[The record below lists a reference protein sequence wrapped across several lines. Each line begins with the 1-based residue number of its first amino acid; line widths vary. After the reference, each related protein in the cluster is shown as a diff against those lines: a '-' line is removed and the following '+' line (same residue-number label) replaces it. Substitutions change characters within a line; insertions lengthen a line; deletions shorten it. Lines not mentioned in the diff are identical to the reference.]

1 MRPLK
6 LTLSAFGPYAGRTE
20 LQMEQ
25 LGSAGLYLISGDT
38 GAGKTTLFD
47 AITFALYGEASG
59 SSREPG
65 MFRSKYAG
73 PETPTEV
80 ELIFSYGGKVYQV
93 RRNPEYLR
101 PARRGGGQTL
111 QRAEAEL
118 TLPDG
123 RLVTKVREVNQA
135 VKEIIG
141 LDYQQFSQISM
152 IAQGDFLKLLLA
164 DTRERQGIFRDIF
177 HTGPYQVFQ
186 EKLKG
191 EAGKLRTE
199 CDRARSSVA
208 QYIQGIQCRED
219 SPLASRAEQARAGEL
234 PAAEVQELF
243 SELLQEDEEG
253 RKALEAETGKLDR
266 ELEEVHALLAQAEER
281 KKAEIRLQEAEKS
294 RKSVCEKLA
303 LTEQMVEE
311 EEKKK
316 PLREELARKAAAL
329 QGELPRYEELEEQ
342 RKVCRQQEQEAEEA
356 AGKQRQ
362 AEGELEEQ
370 IRELQERKEEQASLE
385 QAGERAGQLRLDGQ
399 QAENR
404 KKQLRDLAEQLR
416 QRNTLKDALEQAG
429 RETEQLR
436 RNSLELDRQRERL
449 TTETEALQKEFQSLE
464 DAAGEKEKL
473 SGERTRLER
482 ELGELGRLRGLLE
495 EYGISR
501 EKLETARADYRRAAE
516 RAEEAGQVYRSRNR
530 AFLDEQAGILAE
542 TLAEGEPCPVC
553 GSREHPAP
561 AEKSLE
567 APAEVQVEEARAAFE
582 KAQGLAEKASRQA
595 GELKGSVLAQEET
608 LLEQMKPYGE
618 PSAPEQAGEQLKAA
632 EEIRRKAMARLET
645 AEKENREKLARR
657 EQLRRKLQEQEQ
669 RREKREKEKEGASR
683 RLQEAEGR
691 KKNLEGQLE
700 GQEDSLDRGFREL
713 GAHLSPED
721 AEEFLAEESRRADRE
736 LVRLGQLLQEEETKL
751 ARKKEL
757 STLIPEKERE
767 KERTEKQISQW
778 KQKRAEAESRSL
790 LAGEQAERLK
800 AGLTW
805 ESREQAEQQIRSF
818 QAEGQTLEQTLEEAK
833 ENRDTAAR
841 NLSAL
846 EGRIRQ
852 LKELLEQ
859 SGEIDGSVQENRK
872 ALLTEQRE
880 ELLRE
885 QKVLHART
893 TANRQ
898 ALEHM
903 EQRSAELRKLEEK
916 WAFVQSLSNTAN
928 GNLAGKEK
936 IMLETYIQMTY
947 FDRIIRR
954 ANLRFLVMSGGQ
966 YELKRRMEASG
977 SRSQS
982 GLELDVIDHY
992 NGTERSVR
1000 TLSGGESFQA
1010 SLSLA
1015 LGLSDEVQSS
1025 AGGIRLDT
1033 MFVDEGF
1040 GSLDEESLQQAVRA
1054 LSSLTEGN
1062 RLVGIISHVG
1072 ELKEKIDRQI
1082 LVKKDR
1088 EGGSRV
1094 EILV

>member
-123 RLVTKVREVNQA
+123 RLVTRVREVNQA

-243 SELLQEDEEG
+243 HELLQEDEEG

-266 ELEEVHALLAQAEER
+266 ELEQVHALLAQAEER

-436 RNSLELDRQRERL
+436 RNSLELDRQREQL
-449 TTETEALQKEFQSLE
+449 TAEAETLGKEFQSLE

-501 EKLETARADYRRAAE
+501 EKLETARAAYRRAAE

-669 RREKREKEKEGASR
+669 RREKLEKEKEGASR

-713 GAHLSPED
+713 GAHLSHEE

-757 STLIPEKERE
+757 SIRIPEKERE
-767 KERTEKQISQW
+767 KEKTEQQISQW

-818 QAEGQTLEQTLEEAK
+818 QAEGQTLEKALEEAK

-852 LKELLEQ
+852 LRELLEQ

-872 ALLTEQRE
+872 ALLTERRE
-880 ELLRE
+880 ELLRA
-885 QKVLHART
+885 QKVLHARI

-903 EQRSAELRKLEEK
+903 EQRSAELQKLEEK

-928 GNLAGKEK
+928 GNLVGKEK

-954 ANLRFLVMSGGQ
+954 ANLRFLVMTGGQ
-966 YELKRRMEASG
+966 YELKRRREASG

>member
-80 ELIFSYGGKVYQV
+80 ELIFSYGGKVYQI

-123 RLVTKVREVNQA
+123 RLVTRVREVNQA

-141 LDYQQFSQISM
+141 LDYQQFSQIAM

-208 QYIQGIQCRED
+208 QYIQGIQCPED
-219 SPLASRAEQARAGEL
+219 SPLASRAEQARSGEL

-281 KKAEIRLQEAEKS
+281 KKAEIRLQETEKS

-303 LTEQMVEE
+303 LAEQMVEE

-316 PLREELARKAAAL
+316 PLREELSRKAAVL
-329 QGELPRYEELEEQ
+329 RGELPRYEELEEQ

-362 AEGELEEQ
+362 AEVELEKQ

-385 QAGERAGQLRLDGQ
+385 QSGERAGQLKLERQ

-404 KKQLRDLAEQLR
+404 KRQLRDLAEQVR

-429 RETEQLR
+429 REAEQLR
-436 RNSLELDRQRERL
+436 RNCLELDRQREQL
-449 TTETEALQKEFQSLE
+449 TAEAETLGKEFQSLE

-482 ELGELGRLRGLLE
+482 ELGELGRLRDALD

-501 EKLETARADYRRAAE
+501 EKLEAARAAYRRAAE

-582 KAQGLAEKASRQA
+582 KAQELAEKASRQA

-632 EEIRRKAMARLET
+632 EEIRRKSLTRLET

-657 EQLRRKLQEQEQ
+657 EQLRRKQQEQEQ
-669 RREKREKEKEGASR
+669 RREKREKEKDRASR

-713 GAHLSPED
+713 GAHLSHEE

-818 QAEGQTLEQTLEEAK
+818 QAEGQTLEKALEEAK

-852 LKELLEQ
+852 LRELLEQ

-872 ALLTEQRE
+872 VLLTEQRE
-880 ELLRE
+880 ELLRA

-898 ALEHM
+898 ALFHM
-903 EQRSAELRKLEEK
+903 EQRSAELQKLEEK

-966 YELKRRMEASG
+966 YELKRRREASG

>member
-141 LDYQQFSQISM
+141 LDYQQFSQIAM

-266 ELEEVHALLAQAEER
+266 ELEQVHALLAQAEER

-329 QGELPRYEELEEQ
+329 RGELPRYEELEKQ
-342 RKVCRQQEQEAEEA
+342 RKVCRQHGQEAEEA

-362 AEGELEEQ
+362 AEAELEKQ

-385 QAGERAGQLRLDGQ
+385 QSGERAGQLKLERQ

-404 KKQLRDLAEQLR
+404 KKQLRDLAEQVR

-429 RETEQLR
+429 REAEQLR
-436 RNSLELDRQRERL
+436 RNCLELDRQREQL
-449 TTETEALQKEFQSLE
+449 TAEAETLGKEFQSLE

-482 ELGELGRLRGLLE
+482 ELGELGRLRDALD

-501 EKLETARADYRRAAE
+501 EKLEAARAAYRRAAE

-582 KAQGLAEKASRQA
+582 KAQELAEKASRQA

-632 EEIRRKAMARLET
+632 EEIRRKSLTRLET

-657 EQLRRKLQEQEQ
+657 EQLRRKQQEQEQ
-669 RREKREKEKEGASR
+669 RREKREKEKDRASR

-736 LVRLGQLLQEEETKL
+736 LARLGQLLQEEETKL

-757 STLIPEKERE
+757 SIRIPEKERE
-767 KERTEKQISQW
+767 KEKTEQQISHW
-778 KQKRAEAESRSL
+778 KQKQAEAESRSL
-790 LAGEQAERLK
+790 AAGEQAERLK
-800 AGLTW
+800 AGLTR
-805 ESREQAEQQIRSF
+805 ESREQAEQQIRSL
-818 QAEGQTLEQTLEEAK
+818 QAEGQTLEKALEEAK

-966 YELKRRMEASG
+966 YELKRRREASG

>member
-1 MRPLK
+1 M
-6 LTLSAFGPYAGRTE
+6 
-20 LQMEQ
+20 
-25 LGSAGLYLISGDT
+25 
-38 GAGKTTLFD
+38 
-47 AITFALYGEASG
+47 
-59 SSREPG
+59 
-65 MFRSKYAG
+65 
-73 PETPTEV
+73 
-80 ELIFSYGGKVYQV
+80 
-93 RRNPEYLR
+93 
-101 PARRGGGQTL
+101 
-111 QRAEAEL
+111 
-118 TLPDG
+118 
-123 RLVTKVREVNQA
+123 
-135 VKEIIG
+135 
-141 LDYQQFSQISM
+141 
-152 IAQGDFLKLLLA
+152 
-164 DTRERQGIFRDIF
+164 
-177 HTGPYQVFQ
+177 
-186 EKLKG
+186 
-191 EAGKLRTE
+191 
-199 CDRARSSVA
+199 
-208 QYIQGIQCRED
+208 
-219 SPLASRAEQARAGEL
+219 
-234 PAAEVQELF
+234 
-243 SELLQEDEEG
+243 
-253 RKALEAETGKLDR
+253 
-266 ELEEVHALLAQAEER
+266 
-281 KKAEIRLQEAEKS
+281 
-294 RKSVCEKLA
+294 
-303 LTEQMVEE
+303 
-311 EEKKK
+311 
-316 PLREELARKAAAL
+316 
-329 QGELPRYEELEEQ
+329 
-342 RKVCRQQEQEAEEA
+342 
-356 AGKQRQ
+356 
-362 AEGELEEQ
+362 
-370 IRELQERKEEQASLE
+370 
-385 QAGERAGQLRLDGQ
+385 
-399 QAENR
+399 
-404 KKQLRDLAEQLR
+404 
-416 QRNTLKDALEQAG
+416 
-429 RETEQLR
+429 
-436 RNSLELDRQRERL
+436 
-449 TTETEALQKEFQSLE
+449 
-464 DAAGEKEKL
+464 
-473 SGERTRLER
+473 
-482 ELGELGRLRGLLE
+482 
-495 EYGISR
+495 
-501 EKLETARADYRRAAE
+501 
-516 RAEEAGQVYRSRNR
+516 
-530 AFLDEQAGILAE
+530 
-542 TLAEGEPCPVC
+542 
-553 GSREHPAP
+553 
-561 AEKSLE
+561 
-567 APAEVQVEEARAAFE
+567 
-582 KAQGLAEKASRQA
+582 
-595 GELKGSVLAQEET
+595 LAQEET

-632 EEIRRKAMARLET
+632 EEIRRKSLTRLET

-657 EQLRRKLQEQEQ
+657 EQLRRKQQEQEQ
-669 RREKREKEKEGASR
+669 RREKREKEKDRASR

-736 LVRLGQLLQEEETKL
+736 LARLGQLLQEEETKL

-757 STLIPEKERE
+757 SIRIPEKERE
-767 KERTEKQISQW
+767 KEKTEQQISQW
-778 KQKRAEAESRSL
+778 KQKRAEAESRSRG
-790 LAGEQAERLK
+790 AGEQAERLK
-800 AGLTW
+800 AGLTR
-805 ESREQAEQQIRSF
+805 ESREQAEQQIRSL
-818 QAEGQTLEQTLEEAK
+818 QAEGQTLEKALEEAK

-872 ALLTEQRE
+872 VLLTEQRE
-880 ELLRE
+880 ELLRA

-898 ALEHM
+898 ALFHM
-903 EQRSAELRKLEEK
+903 EQRSAELQKLEEK

-966 YELKRRMEASG
+966 YELKRRREASG

>member
-80 ELIFSYGGKVYQV
+80 ELIFSYGGKVYQI

-123 RLVTKVREVNQA
+123 RLVTRVREVNQA

-141 LDYQQFSQISM
+141 LDYQQFSQIAM

-208 QYIQGIQCRED
+208 QYIQGIQCPED
-219 SPLASRAEQARAGEL
+219 SPLASRAEQARSGEL

-281 KKAEIRLQEAEKS
+281 KKAEIRLQETEKS

-303 LTEQMVEE
+303 LAEQMVEE

-316 PLREELARKAAAL
+316 PLREELSRKAAVL
-329 QGELPRYEELEEQ
+329 RGELPRYEELEEQ

-362 AEGELEEQ
+362 AEVELEKQ

-385 QAGERAGQLRLDGQ
+385 QSRERAGQLKLERQ

-404 KKQLRDLAEQLR
+404 KRQLRDLAEQVR

-429 RETEQLR
+429 REAEQLR
-436 RNSLELDRQRERL
+436 RNCLELDRQREQL
-449 TTETEALQKEFQSLE
+449 TAEAETLGKEFQSLE

-482 ELGELGRLRGLLE
+482 ELGELGRLRDALD

-501 EKLETARADYRRAAE
+501 EKLEAARAAYRRAAE

-582 KAQGLAEKASRQA
+582 KAQELAEKASRQA

-632 EEIRRKAMARLET
+632 EEIRRKSLTRLET

-657 EQLRRKLQEQEQ
+657 EQLRRK
-669 RREKREKEKEGASR
+669 
-683 RLQEAEGR
+683 
-691 KKNLEGQLE
+691 
-700 GQEDSLDRGFREL
+700 RGFREL
-713 GAHLSPED
+713 GAHLSHEE

-818 QAEGQTLEQTLEEAK
+818 QAEGQTLEKALEEAK

-852 LKELLEQ
+852 LRELLEQ

-872 ALLTEQRE
+872 VLLTEQRE
-880 ELLRE
+880 ELLRA

-898 ALEHM
+898 ALFHM
-903 EQRSAELRKLEEK
+903 EQRSAELQKLEEK

-966 YELKRRMEASG
+966 YELKRRREASG